1 MSTVLETPG
10 TAVGGDLA
18 AHTVDATKIYGK
30 GAVEVRALDG
40 VPIGFRLGSCTV
52 IMGPSGSG
60 KSTLLHCIAGLDT
73 LTSGQAFIGDA
84 DLSTL
89 NDHVLTILRRD
100 HVGFV
105 FQAFNLLPTLNAYE
119 NIVLPMTLAGHKP
132 DKQGVDTVIETVS

>member
-18 AHTVDATKIYGK
+18 AHTTDATKIYGK
-30 GAVEVRALDG
+30 GAVEVRALDA
-40 VPIGFRLGSCTV
+40 VSIGFRRGGFTV

-89 NDHVLTILRRD
+89 NDKELTVLRRD
-100 HVGFV
+100 RVGFV
-105 FQAFNLLPTLNAYE
+105 FQSFNLIPTLTAME
-119 NIVLPMTLAGHKP
+119 NITLPLMLAGRKP
-132 DKQGVDTVIETVS
+132 DKEWLD